1 MIEALIEYGLFFAKT
16 ATLVIA
22 LIIVVSVLA
31 SLRSRDKTAERL
43 EVKNINDKYDTMRQ
57 LLEHEVLD
65 KNALKKVSK
74 EQKKE
79 AKKKKKDKD
88 KTEEQKQRIFVL
100 NFKGDIRAS
109 AVESLREEITA
120 LLTIANKEDEVLVK
134 LENPGGTVHEHG
146 LAASQ
151 LLRIRQN
158 DIPLV
163 VAVDKVAASGGY
175 LMASTANK
183 IIAAPFAIIG
193 SIGVLAQIPNFR
205 RVLEKHGVDYEQFT
219 AGKYKRTVTM
229 FGKTTDEDRAKLKQD
244 LEDVHDLF
252 KTSVTTHREDLNIE
266 EVATG
271 EYWYGKKALELKLVD
286 ELKTSDDYLLEKS
299 KDSDLFEIKF
309 KRKKQIGKRLGAA
322 ARSAWEELSNDVS
335 NRWER

>member
-109 AVESLREEITA
+109 AVESLRE
-120 LLTIANKEDEVLVK
+120 
-134 LENPGGTVHEHG
+134 
-146 LAASQ
+146 
-151 LLRIRQN
+151 
-158 DIPLV
+158 
-163 VAVDKVAASGGY
+163 
-175 LMASTANK
+175 
-183 IIAAPFAIIG
+183 
-193 SIGVLAQIPNFR
+193 
-205 RVLEKHGVDYEQFT
+205 
-219 AGKYKRTVTM
+219 
-229 FGKTTDEDRAKLKQD
+229 
-244 LEDVHDLF
+244 
-252 KTSVTTHREDLNIE
+252 
-266 EVATG
+266 
-271 EYWYGKKALELKLVD
+271 
-286 ELKTSDDYLLEKS
+286 
-299 KDSDLFEIKF
+299 
-309 KRKKQIGKRLGAA
+309 
-322 ARSAWEELSNDVS
+322 
-335 NRWER
+335 